1 MKEKTYKICIT
12 RSNSDKENVVE
23 GTLEVLMNMFGRD
36 IFNGNQLNPKIKVK
50 PQNIKE
56 FMTALQKS
64 YNELEKNV
72 RSQTFVDLI
81 K

>member
-1 MKEKTYKICIT
+1 MEEKKYKISIT
-12 RSNSDKENVVE
+12 RSNSDKETIVE
-23 GTLEVLMNMFGRD
+23 GTLEELKATFGRD
-36 IFNGNQLNPKIKVK
+36 IFNAVQKNPKIKLH

-64 YNELEKNV
+64 YNVLEKDM
-72 RSQTFVDLI
+72 RSQTFVDLV